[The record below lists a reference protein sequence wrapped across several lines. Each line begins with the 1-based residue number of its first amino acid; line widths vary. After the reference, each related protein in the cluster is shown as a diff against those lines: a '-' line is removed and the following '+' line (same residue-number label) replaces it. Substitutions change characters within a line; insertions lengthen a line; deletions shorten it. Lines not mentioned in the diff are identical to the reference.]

1 MLPTSQRKR
10 LIWIGVGLT
19 TCIAVGLLIYSLS
32 LVRPDHKA
40 TCEAHLR
47 QVARALLNYH
57 NEHGS
62 FPPAYTLGPDGEPW
76 HSWRVLILP
85 QLGEQRLYAEYRFD
99 EPWDSEHNR
108 NLIRRMPA
116 AFGCSSSGADGTTP
130 YLAVVGE
137 RTVWPGPSTQSLKRI
152 EVHWGPYGAENT
164 ILLMEAGSSDVVWS
178 EPRDLSV
185 EAACEAFQ
193 QGGPHRHVAMCDG
206 SVKTPPATVPQKNFL
221 SVLNSGSR
229 RSMGPQDRLPPW
241 LRGKMPTEVA
251 SWGPTKVASELRSTE
266 VVGAANMPLDAGKSQ
281 IWCATFQMVWDQIRE
296 KCGGTEVNLQ
306 PAIPLSD
313 ALNEHPFPPQA
324 LSPEYVLLHAA
335 APGPEDDRRL
345 RAEFAE
351 RFPDAPVRIE
361 NSQNNPLQ
369 LRIFAYLEKRLLFFD
384 GLERF
389 PEPLQFGDSGPTAVD
404 SFGVK
409 PTKSEGEGTR
419 ILENEL
425 FIRDYLS
432 DDDFILE
439 LATESK
445 RQDRVI
451 LARVAPL
458 ESLAETWSH
467 VEKRIKVPDSRHR
480 RPNLMSTETF
490 QAPVLALNLHR
501 EYEELVD
508 QWIQSCPGSDSP
520 PIQIQVARQE
530 IRFRLDERGA
540 TLIAL
545 AEIEALTLDGGPP
558 PRRFIFDRPF
568 LLALREGENEPYFL
582 AWIAT
587 EEVMSK
593 KDEVAP

>member
-1 MLPTSQRKR
+1 MSATSPSPRNR
-10 LIWIGVGLT
+10 WIWIGLVIFLCAAAGM
-19 TCIAVGLLIYSLS
+19 LIYP
-32 LVRPDHKA
+32 LVRPDDKA

-47 QVARALLNYH
+47 QIALALQNYDD
-57 NEHGS
+57 EHGS
-62 FPPAYTLGPDGEPW
+62 FPPAYTLGPDGKPW

-85 QLGEQRLYAEYRFD
+85 QLGEEKLYKEYRFD
-99 EPWDSEHNR
+99 EPWDTEHNLTLV
-108 NLIRRMPA
+108 NRMPA
-116 AFGCSSSGADGTTP
+116 AFGCPANRNGSGTTP

-137 RTVWPGPSTQSLKRI
+137 RTVWPGPNTQNLERI
-152 EVHWGPYGAENT
+152 EVNKGASNT
-164 ILLMEAGSSDVVWS
+164 ILLMEADSSDVVWI

-185 EAACEAFQ
+185 EAASEAFQ

-206 SVKTPPATVPQKNFL
+206 SVHTPVATVGQKTFL

-241 LRGKMPTEVA
+241 LRGKMPAEVA

-266 VVGAANMPLDAGKSQ
+266 VVGAANLPLDAGKSQ
-281 IWCATFQMVWDQIRE
+281 IWCATFQMAWDQLRE
-296 KCGGTEVNLQ
+296 KCGGSEVTLQ

-313 ALNEHPFPPQA
+313 ALNEHSFRTQA
-324 LSPEYVLLHAA
+324 LSPECVLLHAA
-335 APGPEDDRRL
+335 PPGPEDDRRL
-345 RAEFAE
+345 RAELAE

-361 NSQNNPLQ
+361 DSQDNPLQ

-389 PEPLQFGDSGPTAVD
+389 PEPLRFGDSPPTAVD

-419 ILENEL
+419 ILENEV

-451 LARVAPL
+451 LARVAPS

-467 VEKRIKVPDSRHR
+467 VEKRIKTPDARHR
-480 RPNLMSTETF
+480 RRNLMSTETF
-490 QAPVLALNLHR
+490 QAPVLAFNVHR

-508 QWIQSCPGSDSP
+508 QWIQSCPDSDSP
-520 PIQIQVARQE
+520 PIEIQVARQG

-540 TLIAL
+540 TLLSL
-545 AEIEALTLDGGPP
+545 AEIEASTLDGGPS

-568 LLALREGENEPYFL
+568 LLALREGDNEPYFL

-587 EEVMSK
+587 AEVMEK
-593 KDEVAP
+593 KTQ